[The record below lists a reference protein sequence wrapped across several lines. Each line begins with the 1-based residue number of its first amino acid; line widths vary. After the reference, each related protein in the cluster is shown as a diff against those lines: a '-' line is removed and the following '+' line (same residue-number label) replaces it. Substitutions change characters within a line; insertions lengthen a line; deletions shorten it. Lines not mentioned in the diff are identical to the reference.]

1 VRLEPP
7 EAVRTLQRKLYC
19 TAKSEPTFRFYL
31 LDDKMYRADL
41 LGHAWALVRA
51 NGGAAGVDGVTLA
64 AVEADGVG
72 PFLARLAEELRTHT
86 YRSDPIR
93 RVRIPKRKG
102 GERPLGIPTV
112 RDRVVQAAIVL
123 VLEPIFEAD
132 FQPCSYGFRPKKDAH
147 QAMAEISRSLAQG
160 YTQVLDA
167 DLTAYFD
174 SIPHGQLLAAVARRV
189 AARHILRLLTQ
200 WLRAPV
206 VVERDDG
213 KQETRGGKRT
223 RRGTPQGGVIS
234 PLLANIY
241 LHAFDTAW
249 RADGLERRWQA
260 RLIRYADDFVVLC
273 RSRAAQVQ
281 AVVAD
286 QLQALGLTLN
296 VAKTRL
302 LDARQQAFSFLGFTV
317 CVVRSRRT
325 RKSFPLIRPSAEAR
339 QRLRDGVKALT
350 GRDHLALP
358 TPTLIAAVNRVVRGW
373 AGYFHFQHCTRDFS
387 ALRWFIEERVRTYL
401 RRKHRHRTRAYQAVP
416 YTVLYGRLGL
426 YRLPARAPWTPPTH
440 ALRCR

>member
-1 VRLEPP
+1 MRLQPP
-7 EAVRTLQRKLYC
+7 ESVQALQRALYRK
-19 TAKSEPTFRFYL
+19 AKSEPTFQFYL
-31 LDDKMYRADL
+31 LYDKVHRADVL
-41 LGHAWALVRA
+41 RHAWALVRA
-51 NGGAAGVDGVTLA
+51 NDGAPGVDGVTIA
-64 AVEADGVG
+64 AVEADGVD
-72 PFLARLAEELRTHT
+72 PFLAHLAEELRAHT
-86 YRSDPIR
+86 YRPDPIR
-93 RVRIPKRKG
+93 RVTIPKRSG

-112 RDRVVQAAIVL
+112 RDRVAQAAAVL

-147 QAMAEISRSLAQG
+147 QAVEAISRALAQG

-174 SIPHGQLLAAVARRV
+174 SIPHAQLLAAVARRV
-189 AARHILRLLTQ
+189 ADRHILRLLTQ

-206 VVERDDG
+206 VVERADG
-213 KQETRGGKRT
+213 KRETRGGKRT

-234 PLLANIY
+234 PLLANVY

-249 RADGLERRWQA
+249 RAGGLERRWQA
-260 RLIRYADDFVVLC
+260 RLIRYADDFVVCC
-273 RSRAAQVQ
+273 RAQAAQVQ

-296 VAKTRL
+296 AAKTRT
-302 LDARQQAFSFLGFTV
+302 LDARPQAFTFLGFTV
-317 CVVRSRRT
+317 RVVRSKRT
-325 RKSFPLIRPSAEAR
+325 GREFPLVRPSADAR
-339 QRLRDGVKALT
+339 QRLRDKVKALT

-358 TPTLIAAVNRVVRGW
+358 TPTLITAVNRVVRGW

-401 RRKHRHRTRAYQAVP
+401 RRKHRHRTRAYQALP

-426 YRLPARAPWTPPTH
+426 YRLPTRAPWTTPMH
-440 ALRCR
+440 AGR